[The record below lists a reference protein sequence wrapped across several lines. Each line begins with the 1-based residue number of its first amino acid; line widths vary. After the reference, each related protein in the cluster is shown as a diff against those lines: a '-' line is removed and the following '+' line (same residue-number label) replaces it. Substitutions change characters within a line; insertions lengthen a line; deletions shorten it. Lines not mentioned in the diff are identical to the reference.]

1 MAEVSLD
8 DAAEL
13 LTSQIKR
20 IGVGEPVT
28 VVAHSAAGPVLT
40 RVAEQTPELVAH
52 AVYLS
57 AYMPASDGPAAAY
70 TRRPEAA
77 DDQVPAL
84 LRDDRAKTGAL
95 RLDLATD
102 DARRCRFGR
111 HQGGGRG

>member
-20 IGVGEPVT
+20 IGGGEPVT
-28 VVAHSAAGPVLT
+28 VVAHNAAGPVLT

-57 AYMPASDGPAAAY
+57 AYM
-70 TRRPEAA
+70 
-77 DDQVPAL
+77 L
-84 LRDDRAKTGAL
+84 
-95 RLDLATD
+95 
-102 DARRCRFGR
+102 
-111 HQGGGRG
+111 GG